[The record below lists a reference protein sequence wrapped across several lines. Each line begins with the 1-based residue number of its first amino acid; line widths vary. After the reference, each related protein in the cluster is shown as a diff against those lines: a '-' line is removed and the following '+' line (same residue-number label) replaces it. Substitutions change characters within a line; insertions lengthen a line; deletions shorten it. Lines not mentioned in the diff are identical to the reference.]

1 MPPAWPELLEFGE
14 EVLNEVT
21 LLVGVLVVVARQSP
35 VYLGRDHRRFA
46 GRSQR
51 RDDPLVG
58 IERFVGDQRIGLH
71 RGQEV
76 VGADQIMRLSA
87 GQEEVDR
94 VAERIDQGVDF
105 GAQPPA

>member
-1 MPPAWPELLEFGE
+1 MG
-14 EVLNEVT
+14 
-21 LLVGVLVVVARQSP
+21 G
-35 VYLGRDHRRFA
+35 DHRRFA

-51 RDDPLVG
+51 RDDPLIG
-58 IERFVGDQRIGLH
+58 IERSVGDQRVGFH